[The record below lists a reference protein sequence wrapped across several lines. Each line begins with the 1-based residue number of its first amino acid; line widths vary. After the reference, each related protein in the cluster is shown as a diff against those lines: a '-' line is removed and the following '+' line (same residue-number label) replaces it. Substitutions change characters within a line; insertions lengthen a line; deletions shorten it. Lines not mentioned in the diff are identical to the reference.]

1 MTFIRLCKYVLC
13 VVCACVHLFF
23 FLDHFYVSN
32 ILKVVFDFRRLGER
46 TAAFWEGVTV
56 KKNINMF
63 LAQMNMYISF

>member
-13 VVCACVHLFF
+13 VVCACVHL

-46 TAAFWEGVTV
+46 TSAFWEGVTV

-63 LAQMNMYISF
+63 LAQMNIYISF